1 MDPLELSKI
10 VLTLSN
16 IDNAVS
22 QLAKDS
28 SEADTRL
35 ARVEQQVE
43 VSNHTMRRLE
53 SDWSDVKQELRG
65 INEKLQSGLSAQA
78 QNKSELDMVRL
89 RVDLVCKV
97 YDEKISK
104 LEKIAEESRMALW
117 KLISAGAGSGAL
129 ISGLIEVL
137 QHLVK

>member
-43 VSNHTMRRLE
+43 VSNHTMRRLAR
-53 SDWSDVKQELRG
+53 DWSDVKQELRG